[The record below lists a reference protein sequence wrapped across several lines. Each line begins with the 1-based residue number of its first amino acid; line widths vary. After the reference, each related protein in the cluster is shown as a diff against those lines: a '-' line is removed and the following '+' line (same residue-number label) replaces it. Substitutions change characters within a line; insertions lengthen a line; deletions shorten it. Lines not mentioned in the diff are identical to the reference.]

1 MAQMYVSEPLING
14 SLSRTSLLYPR
25 SFPNGQTLREL
36 FQSHKQTASKKKD
49 DFTRNRTRPMT
60 KINPFPLSETDTKAT
75 GNEVRDLPCEE
86 RKGGK
91 SDQRVR
97 FLVK

>member
-1 MAQMYVSEPLING
+1 MAKKVVSEPMLNG
-14 SLSRTSLLYPR
+14 ACTRSHHLFPR
-25 SFPNGQTLREL
+25 SFPTGQTLREL
-36 FQSHKQTASKKKD
+36 FQSHKQTASKKKA

-86 RKGGK
+86 RKGENPTRGYDF
-91 SDQRVR
+91 S
-97 FLVK
+97 